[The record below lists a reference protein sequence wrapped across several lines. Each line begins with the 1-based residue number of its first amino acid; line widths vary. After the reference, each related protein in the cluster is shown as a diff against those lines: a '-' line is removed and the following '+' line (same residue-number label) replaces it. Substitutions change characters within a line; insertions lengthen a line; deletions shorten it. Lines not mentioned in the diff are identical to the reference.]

1 MAIKNKNK
9 IKNLIQKVLKEQL
22 NPAPNPN
29 DPLVPDDKS
38 QVQPVI
44 SFNEYESINDAVWR
58 ITSIEP
64 NYNPNQTPTD
74 YEGAICTPRDRK
86 MKFTPKFKK
95 GIR

>member
-44 SFNEYESINDAVWR
+44 
-58 ITSIEP
+58 
-64 NYNPNQTPTD
+64 
-74 YEGAICTPRDRK
+74 
-86 MKFTPKFKK
+86 
-95 GIR
+95 